1 MQDSK
6 NMKIGVIGS
15 GIMGHGIAQTLA
27 RYGYTVIMNDISMDF
42 LQNGMQMIKSGRF
55 GLEKAVSAGKMK
67 KEEADQTLSRISVTI
82 NQEDLKDCDLII
94 EAITE
99 DEKVKGALFKKLD
112 SIVKK
117 SAIFASN
124 TSGIMISSLSSYTTR
139 GKNFIGMHWFN
150 PPQVMKLVEV
160 VKGPETTEDAIH
172 AIVSISESAEKVPI
186 IVNDGPGFFTTRFLN
201 SWLME
206 SYRMFESGVAGISE
220 IDRMS
225 KLAFGFPMGPF
236 ELSDFIGLDT
246 MLHVAEYMYDET
258 KRPDYAPPTILKKL
272 VLAGYLGN
280 KKGSKG
286 GWYQYY
292 GIKLEQPDRK

>member
-1 MQDSK
+1 MQESK

-27 RYGYTVIMNDISMDF
+27 SCGYTVIMNDISMDF
-42 LQNGMQMIKSGRF
+42 LQNGMEMLKTGRF
-55 GLEKAVSAGKMK
+55 GLERAITSGKIK
-67 KEEADQTLSRISVTI
+67 REDADRALSRISVTVS
-82 NQEDLKDCDLII
+82 QEDLKDCDLII

-99 DEKVKGALFKKLD
+99 DEKAKGSLFKKLD
-112 SIVKK
+112 GIVKK

-139 GKNFIGMHWFN
+139 GKNFVGMHWFN
-150 PPQVMKLVEV
+150 PPQVMKLIEV
-160 VKGPETTEDAIH
+160 VRGPETAEDVIST
-172 AIVSISESAEKVPI
+172 IVGISESAGKIPI

-258 KRPDYAPPTILKKL
+258 KRADYAPPPILKKL
-272 VLAGYLGN
+272 VLSGYLGN

-292 GIKLEQPDRK
+292 GIKIDQSDRK